1 MSDGRPEEPYG
12 GTYDGYGRPV
22 PPDPSHPLPPH
33 TPPPGAAPPDAA
45 GPGYG
50 GPGPY
55 AQDPYSR
62 DPYAQDPYGTGP
74 YGTGPYASGPYG
86 PDAYAQEAAPRTP
99 YGQQAPY
106 GAAYPAPYEQSH
118 GQPYEPPHGQP
129 YEPPHGPAYDVSY
142 DVTYEVTRIDGPQP
156 GAPSTASGHTGA
168 LPHGTPSAHQPLPAS
183 SGPLRP
189 GGAGQPLPPESH
201 TEHQPMPQHQHQHQP
216 GPQPG
221 TQAGPQPG
229 TQPHADRTAP
239 QPPPARQAPADP
251 RAAAAPAATAG
262 TGGAR
267 QRTGS
272 PIIAPGFRPAAVTA
286 VLAVL
291 LAATAPLGHGALAG
305 ALVLLQALTAAGW
318 YRLNGMWP
326 ARQGIALAFVAGL
339 TADAGLLLTGGGEA
353 PTVLLGAAG
362 VWCVLSLV
370 LQLRNNSSPDERLY
384 ALTAGFAAIGLTVLA
399 AGLLP
404 AEAHAVTVGAVA
416 VAVAAPARTV
426 PLPGPLS
433 VPLALAAAT
442 AAGAAAGRL
451 TGVDPVPA
459 ALIGLGAGVC
469 AVLGLRVA
477 SYDWPSRF
485 VHMTAGVALPLT
497 LAAPAVH
504 LLGRTLL

>member
-12 GTYDGYGRPV
+12 GTYDAYGRPV
-22 PPDPSHPLPPH
+22 PPDPYRPLPPH
-33 TPPPGAAPPDAA
+33 TPQPGAAPPHAA
-45 GPGYG
+45 GPGYD
-50 GPGPY
+50 GPAPY
-55 AQDPYSR
+55 AEDPYVQDPYA
-62 DPYAQDPYGTGP
+62 PGP
-74 YGTGPYASGPYG
+74 YGTGPYASEPYG
-86 PDAYAQEAAPRTP
+86 PDAY
-99 YGQQAPY
+99 GQQAGYGPEYGGRPPY
-106 GAAYPAPYEQSH
+106 EATYSAPYAQTH
-118 GQPYEPPHGQP
+118 EPTYG
-129 YEPPHGPAYDVSY
+129 PPYDVSY

-156 GAPSTASGHTGA
+156 GGTAASARTGLPSAGAPGHTGA
-168 LPHGTPSAHQPLPAS
+168 LPHETPSAHQPLPAS

-189 GGAGQPLPPESH
+189 GGAGAPLPPESR
-201 TEHQPMPQHQHQHQP
+201 TEHQPMPQHQSRP
-216 GPQPG
+216 GPQPAP
-221 TQAGPQPG
+221 QAGSHS
-229 TQPHADRTAP
+229 HATYATRAAP
-239 QPPPARQAPADP
+239 QPPPARQEPADP
-251 RAAAAPAATAG
+251 QAPAAPAG

-272 PIIAPGFRPAAVTA
+272 PIIAPGIRPAAVTA
-286 VLAVL
+286 VLAAL
-291 LAATAPLGHGALAG
+291 LAATAPLGHWALAG

-339 TADAGLLLTGGGEA
+339 TADAGLLLTDGGQS

-404 AEAHAVTVGAVA
+404 AEADAVTVGAAA
-416 VAVAAPARTV
+416 VAVAALARAV
-426 PLPGPLS
+426 PLPGPVS
-433 VPLALAAAT
+433 VPLTLAAAA

-497 LAAPAVH
+497 LAAPAVQ

>member
-1 MSDGRPEEPYG
+1 M
-12 GTYDGYGRPV
+12 
-22 PPDPSHPLPPH
+22 
-33 TPPPGAAPPDAA
+33 
-45 GPGYG
+45 
-50 GPGPY
+50 
-55 AQDPYSR
+55 
-62 DPYAQDPYGTGP
+62 
-74 YGTGPYASGPYG
+74 
-86 PDAYAQEAAPRTP
+86 
-99 YGQQAPY
+99 
-106 GAAYPAPYEQSH
+106 
-118 GQPYEPPHGQP
+118 
-129 YEPPHGPAYDVSY
+129 
-142 DVTYEVTRIDGPQP
+142 TYEVTRIDGPQP
-156 GAPSTASGHTGA
+156 GGAAASARTGDPSTGAPGHTGS

-201 TEHQPMPQHQHQHQP
+201 TEHQPMPQHQSQPGPQSGPQPGAQPGPLP

-221 TQAGPQPG
+221 AQPAPQAGPRPHG
-229 TQPHADRTAP
+229 TRTAP

-251 RAAAAPAATAG
+251 TDPTDPAVTAATAG
-262 TGGAR
+262 TGSAR

-272 PIIAPGFRPAAVTA
+272 PIIAPGIRPAAVTA
-286 VLAVL
+286 VLAAL

-339 TADAGLLLTGGGEA
+339 TADAGLLLTDGGEA

-404 AEAHAVTVGAVA
+404 AEADAVTVGAAA
-416 VAVAAPARTV
+416 VGVAALARAV

-433 VPLALAAAT
+433 VPLALAAAA

-459 ALIGLGAGVC
+459 ALIGVGAGVC

>member
-12 GTYDGYGRPV
+12 GTYDAYGRPV

-33 TPPPGAAPPDAA
+33 TPRPDAASPHAA

-50 GPGPY
+50 GPAPY
-55 AQDPYSR
+55 AQDPYAGDAYGTGS
-62 DPYAQDPYGTGP
+62 YGTDPYGTD
-74 YGTGPYASGPYG
+74 PYASGPYG
-86 PDAYAQEAAPRTP
+86 PDAYAQDP
-99 YGQQAPY
+99 YGRQTPY
-106 GAAYPAPYEQSH
+106 GAAYPAPYEQAH
-118 GQPYEPPHGQP
+118 GQPYEQAHGQP
-129 YEPPHGPAYDVSY
+129 YEQPHGPAYDVSS

-156 GAPSTASGHTGA
+156 GGAAASARTGAPPTAPGHTGA

-201 TEHQPMPQHQHQHQP
+201 TEHQPMPQHQPRTQP
-216 GPQPG
+216 GPQP
-221 TQAGPQPG
+221 A
-229 TQPHADRTAP
+229 PHAHATRTAP
-239 QPPPARQAPADP
+239 QPPPARQTPADP
-251 RAAAAPAATAG
+251 QTAAAPATAAG
-262 TGGAR
+262 TR

-272 PIIAPGFRPAAVTA
+272 PIIAPGLRPAAVTA
-286 VLAVL
+286 VLAAL

-339 TADAGLLLTGGGEA
+339 TADAGLLLTDGGSA

-404 AEAHAVTVGAVA
+404 AEADAVTVGAAA
-416 VAVAAPARTV
+416 VAVAALARAV
-426 PLPGPLS
+426 PLPGPVS
-433 VPLALAAAT
+433 VPLALVAAA

-497 LAAPAVH
+497 LAVPAVQ